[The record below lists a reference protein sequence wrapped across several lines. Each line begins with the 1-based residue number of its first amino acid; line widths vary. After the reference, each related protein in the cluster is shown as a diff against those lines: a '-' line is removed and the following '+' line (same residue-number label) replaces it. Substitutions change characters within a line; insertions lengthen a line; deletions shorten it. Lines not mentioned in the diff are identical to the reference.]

1 MNQEIRIFS
10 IYVSG
15 ILYGKLKIGD
25 GEPSLRSLDVFS
37 GTLRDWKPLSGEENA
52 FYQSFLKMDLAKTAE
67 KIGRYES
74 QL

>member
-37 GTLRDWKPLSGEENA
+37 GTLRDWKP
-52 FYQSFLKMDLAKTAE
+52 Q
-67 KIGRYES
+67 IGRAHV
-74 QL
+74 